1 MVAAFEALRSEF
13 RNFGT
18 EAISLAL
25 VAVAIL
31 FFVAERV
38 KMSRQIEKLTKY
50 EILFFLLLGNPF
62 GYYVISGFW
71 MQEDYR
77 YLFLLFIPVVIVAAF
92 MVELIFGYRRLWS
105 RTLCFV
111 CCVGLV
117 FVSMYFR
124 FEAPKVQMVAN
135 EFKISKDIAEL
146 DTLLR
151 QENPTITN
159 MIAPRAVCAEIREV
173 NESVQLLYG
182 EDLISEMIAGGI
194 VFDDEDEQTFF
205 DECSVIVAD
214 PSAVWYQLEVAEK
227 YGSNCIVL
235 ETSYDDEA
243 QMTAAGYWCYGKTD
257 CYAVYFKD

>member
-1 MVAAFEALRSEF
+1 MVEAFEALRVEF

-18 EAISLAL
+18 EGISLAL
-25 VAVAIL
+25 VSLAIL
-31 FFVAERV
+31 FFVAERT
-38 KMSRQIEKLTKY
+38 KCNRQMEKLVKY
-50 EILFFLLLGNPF
+50 EILFFLLLANPF
-62 GYYVISGFW
+62 GYHSIHDFW
-71 MQEDYR
+71 MQDGYR
-77 YLFLLFIPVVIVAAF
+77 YLFLLLIPVVIVAAF
-92 MVELIFGYRRLWS
+92 TVELISGYRRLWS
-105 RTLCFV
+105 RALCFV

-135 EFKISKDIAEL
+135 EFKVSKDIAEL

-182 EDLISEMIAGGI
+182 EDLISEMVAGSI
-194 VFDDEDEQTFF
+194 EFDDEDEQTFL

-227 YGSNCIVL
+227 YGSNCIVI
-235 ETSYDDEA
+235 EIAYDDEA
-243 QMTAAGYWCYGKTD
+243 QMKAAGYWCYGRTD